1 MSGTGPEYSF
11 ETQKLGLESIAN
23 ARELGGYILPDG
35 RKVRHG
41 LLLRGGALNGASE
54 EDLDILLKKYRLV
67 CNFDFRTKM
76 EVRTSPDIPLPGVSY
91 MWLPAI
97 DEQTE
102 ALAANSLP
110 QEAYSDLPAWLVANS
125 SNIFVQEA
133 AHRLYLDMVFNE
145 YTQLQYAAFFQTLV
159 NTRAGSIYW
168 HCSQGKDRTGLAST
182 FLLTALG
189 ADKELIMQDYRIS
202 NEYYREDVERLCAL
216 VKTEEERKVLYTF
229 IGVNEEYYVEAL
241 DLIDKRYGSLMAYLE
256 GPLCV
261 TRSDMEALR
270 AKYLE

>member
-1 MSGTGPEYSF
+1 MPEKSLEYTF

-23 ARELGGYILPDG
+23 ARELGGYVLPDG
-35 RKVRHG
+35 RRVRRG
-41 LLLRGGALNGASE
+41 LLLRGGALSGASDA
-54 EDLDILLKKYRLV
+54 DLDKLLKEYHLV

-102 ALAANSLP
+102 ALAGNSLP
-110 QEAYSDLPAWLVANS
+110 QEAYEDLPNWLVANS
-125 SNIFVQEA
+125 HNVFVQEA

-159 NTRAGSIYW
+159 NTKSGSIYW

-202 NEYYREDVERLCAL
+202 NEYYREDVDRLFAQ
-216 VKTEEERKVLYTF
+216 VSTEEERKVIMTF
-229 IGVNEEYYVEAL
+229 IGVNEEYYKEAL
-241 DLIDKRYGSLMAYLE
+241 DLIDKHYGSLMAYLE

-261 TRSDMEALR
+261 MPSDMEILK

>member
-1 MSGTGPEYSF
+1 MPQNSREYSF
-11 ETQKLGLESIAN
+11 ETQKIGLESVAN

-35 RKVRHG
+35 RRIRRG
-41 LLLRGGALNGASE
+41 LLLRGGMLYGASE
-54 EDLDILLKKYRLV
+54 ADINRLQKEYHLV

-76 EVRTSPDIPLPGVSY
+76 EVMSAPDIPMPGVSY

-102 ALAANSLP
+102 SLAGNSLP
-110 QEAYSDLPAWLVANS
+110 QEAYSDLPAWLVGNS
-125 SNIFVQEA
+125 WNTFVQEA

-159 NTRAGSIYW
+159 NTRTGSIYW

-202 NEYYREDVERLCAL
+202 NEFYKEDVARLFAQ
-216 VKTEEERKVLYTF
+216 VKTEEERKVILTF
-229 IGVNEEYYVEAL
+229 IGVNEEYYTEAL
-241 DLIDKRYGSLMAYLE
+241 DLIDKRFGSLMAYLE

-261 TRSDMEALR
+261 TRDDMEVLR
-270 AKYLE
+270 ARYLE

>member
-1 MSGTGPEYSF
+1 MPGPSREYSF
-11 ETQKLGLESIAN
+11 ETQKIGLESIAN
-23 ARELGGYILPDG
+23 ARELGGYVLPDG
-35 RKVRHG
+35 RKVRRG
-41 LLLRGGALNGASE
+41 LLLRGGMLNGASE
-54 EDLDILLKKYRLV
+54 ADMNKLQKEYNLV

-76 EVRTSPDIPLPGVSY
+76 EVMTAPDIPLPGVAY

-102 ALAANSLP
+102 ALAGNSLP
-110 QEAYSDLPAWLVANS
+110 QEAYTNLPSWLVANS
-125 SNIFVQEA
+125 ANALVQEA

-159 NTRAGSIYW
+159 NTKSGSIYW

-189 ADKELIMQDYRIS
+189 ADRDLIMQDYMIS
-202 NEYYREDVERLCAL
+202 YEYYREDVERLFAQ
-216 VKTEEERKVLYTF
+216 VKTEAEKKVILTF
-229 IGVNEEYYVEAL
+229 IGVNEEYYTEAL

-261 TRSDMEALR
+261 TRDDMEVLKAR
-270 AKYLE
+270 YLE

>member
-1 MSGTGPEYSF
+1 MAGDARKYSF
-11 ETQKLGLESIAN
+11 DTQKIGLDSIAN
-23 ARELGGYILPDG
+23 ARELGGYVLPDG
-35 RKVRHG
+35 RSVRHG
-41 LLLRGGALNGASE
+41 LLLRGGMLSGASE
-54 EDLDILLKKYRLV
+54 ADINRLQKDFHLV

-76 EVRTSPDIPLPGVSY
+76 EVMSAPDIPMPGVSY

-102 ALAANSLP
+102 SLAGNSLP
-110 QEAYSDLPAWLVANS
+110 QEAYSDLPVWLVKNS
-125 SNIFVQEA
+125 WNSFVQEA

-159 NTRAGSIYW
+159 NTRDGSIYW

-189 ADKELIMQDYRIS
+189 ADRELIMQDYRIS
-202 NEYYREDVERLCAL
+202 NEYYKGDVERLFAQ
-216 VKTEEERKVLYTF
+216 VKTEEEKKVILTF
-229 IGVNEEYYVEAL
+229 IGVNEEYYIEAL
-241 DLIDKRYGSLMAYLE
+241 DLIEKRYGSLMAYLE

-261 TRSDMEALR
+261 TSDDMEVLR